1 MEANSLPFYFPNSYS
16 MSRLRK
22 NLKPISLLLAIVVLL
37 QGCTIYK
44 QQNITLE
51 SAAIQGAKVK
61 VVTKDNKTQ
70 KYLYITSINDEY
82 YGVIKGKDGLLKI
95 PLQQENI
102 KNINIKN
109 KAASLAV
116 NILASFGILS
126 AVTILVVAIIILV

>member
-1 MEANSLPFYFPNSYS
+1 MNKL
-16 MSRLRK
+16 K
-22 NLKPISLLLAIVVLL
+22 KCLKPISLLLTFVVIL

-70 KYLYITSINDEY
+70 KYLYITSVNDEY
-82 YGVIKGKDGLLKI
+82 FGVIKGKDGLLKI

>member
-1 MEANSLPFYFPNSYS
+1 MNKL
-16 MSRLRK
+16 K
-22 NLKPISLLLAIVVLL
+22 KCLKPISLLLTFVVIL

-126 AVTILVVAIIILV
+126 VVTILVVAIIILV

>member
-1 MEANSLPFYFPNSYS
+1 MKYL
-16 MSRLRK
+16 K
-22 NLKPISLLLAIVVLL
+22 KCLKPVSLLLAFVMIL

-70 KYLYITSINDEY
+70 KYLYITSVNDEY
-82 YGVIKGKDGLLKI
+82 FGVIKGKDGLLKI

>member
-1 MEANSLPFYFPNSYS
+1 MKY
-16 MSRLRK
+16 
-22 NLKPISLLLAIVVLL
+22 LKKCLKHFSLLLAFVMIL

-70 KYLYITSINDEY
+70 KYLYITSVNDEY
-82 YGVIKGKDGLLKI
+82 FGVIKGKDGLLKI